1 MNAAVLAPDSTRHRR
16 AWGAPRLLVII
27 AALGL
32 AASSCSGHPAPA
44 ASAPTVKSLT
54 VKACTVDGLAA
65 RCGTLIVPE
74 DRLTG
79 TDRMIPVRFVV
90 IPATGPDRAPDPV
103 VYFAGGPGGS
113 AVDEIPSELTVLQ
126 SLNVHRD
133 LVFIEQ
139 RGTGQSNP
147 LNCPVFS
154 GSVANQPALRASIR
168 SCLAHLAGDLRFYTT
183 AMYADDVNQLL
194 GDLHYGKVN
203 LMGISYGTAVEQV
216 FLLRHPERVRTMTL
230 QSGSPLNI
238 RVFDRAPGNSQ
249 LGLDYVFG
257 RCQADPA
264 CHRAFPH
271 LAADWAALWASVGK
285 SPWVLPAAQSPTG
298 TTQRFD
304 QDTLANAIYQA
315 LFGYDQ
321 GLIPVVVHTLATATN
336 KVAAL
341 AALIR
346 ALQASGQVTAGTSGS
361 GVNQMMLFEIYCAEP
376 WATVQPAA
384 LSDQRGSF
392 AYQTDLESAQQW
404 QVMCPLIPKSATAVG
419 DEQLTVSTVPVLAF
433 NGAADPIEQPRN
445 WAGAQQL
452 FPDSRAITL
461 PGQGHDVNSASWAA
475 CAGPLTQ
482 TFIEQASVAHLD
494 TSCLASVPAPPFE
507 LTIQAPAD
515 GG

>member
-1 MNAAVLAPDSTRHRR
+1 MNAAVLAPDSRRRGR

-32 AASSCSGHPAPA
+32 AAASCGGHPAPA
-44 ASAPTVKSLT
+44 AIAPPVNSLT

-79 TDRMIPVRFVV
+79 TGRTIPVRFVV
-90 IPATGPDRAPDPV
+90 IPATGPDKAPDPV
-103 VYFAGGPGGS
+103 VYFAGGPGDS
-113 AVDEIPSELTVLQ
+113 AVDEIPSELPDLQ

-147 LNCPVFS
+147 LNCPIFS
-154 GSVANQPALRASIR
+154 GSLADQPALRASIQ
-168 SCLAHLAGDLRFYTT
+168 SCLAHLPGDLRFYTT
-183 AMYADDVNQLL
+183 AMYVDDVNQLL
-194 GDLHYGKVN
+194 GDLHYAKVN

-238 RVFDRAPGNSQ
+238 PLFEREPGNSQ
-249 LGLDYVFG
+249 LALDYVFG
-257 RCQADPA
+257 SCEADPA
-264 CHRAFPH
+264 CHQAFPH

-285 SPWVLPAAQSPTG
+285 SPWVLPAAESPTK

-304 QDTLANAIYQA
+304 QDVLANVMYQA

-321 GLIPVVVHTLATATN
+321 GLIPVLVHTLATATN
-336 KVAAL
+336 KAATL
-341 AALIR
+341 AALFK
-346 ALQASGQVTAGTSGS
+346 ALQASGQLSPGTSS
-361 GVNQMMLFEIYCAEP
+361 GVNQMMLFEIECAEP
-376 WATVQPAA
+376 WALFQPAA

-392 AYQTDLESAQQW
+392 AYQTDLQSAQLMQFI
-404 QVMCPLIPKSATAVG
+404 CPLIPKSAAAVG
-419 DEQLTVSTVPVLAF
+419 QEQLTVSTVPVLAF
-433 NGAADPIEQPRN
+433 NGAADPNDQPRN
-445 WAGAQQL
+445 WAGAQAF
-452 FPDSRAITL
+452 FPHSRDITL
-461 PGQGHDVNSASWAA
+461 PGQGHDVNSASWEA
-475 CAGPLTQ
+475 CADPLTQ
-482 TFIEQASVAHLD
+482 TFIEQASLAHLD
-494 TSCLASVPAPPFE
+494 TSCLAGVPAPPFE
-507 LTIQAPAD
+507 LTIPALAS